1 MAAKKKTD
9 LIYVTLRVFRPLNA
23 SELKAIQL
31 YEDTAERNWEYDR
44 QAWLFDLAVLAKDP
58 EDAKKRL
65 RELLASPDLVIE
77 VRNGVPRDVKKVPP
91 AKPSS

>member
-1 MAAKKKTD
+1 MPIKKKTD
-9 LIYVTLRVFRPLNA
+9 LIYVTLRVFRPLSKA
-23 SELKAIQL
+23 ELKAIQE
-31 YEDTAERNWEYDR
+31 YESKDERSWEYDR